1 MITNRSS
8 YTRTLENAHSTQPE
22 RPRPTEPGERHGR
35 GWHQPGVM
43 GKEGERERRP
53 HYFEDALSGESRGGP
68 RPRGIPVGGETY
80 PRPSA
85 GRRGGAARAC
95 SPAGTVGVCGPSPP
109 PAAPP
114 GRRRRR
120 SGCGGRGKMAAAA
133 AAAAAAEQ
141 VCEPRRGGAG
151 GAGALGLCWCGGGWA
166 GRRGPGSAGRGG
178 ARREELSAALMLAE
192 AGAARLRRRSEPGPR
207 PGPAVPRPGGGGA
220 VAVLRGRRR
229 PWQPGAHA
237 RTCHTQ
243 WPA

>member
-35 GWHQPGVM
+35 GWHQPGVT
-43 GKEGERERRP
+43 GKEEERERRP

-120 SGCGGRGKMAAAA
+120 SGCGGRGKMAAA